1 LKKAGLLAQPLEHD
15 MLKFDQKEA
24 AFCKKRRKNSFE
36 SGSWA
41 LIPGDADFDSPS
53 PSWPGLTGPSTPWS
67 HGPNTMSIVF
77 IIPTPM
83 TQIQKTLF
91 ASFSSEKEVLA
102 CC

>member
-1 LKKAGLLAQPLEHD
+1 VIVILEHD

-36 SGSWA
+36 SGPWA
-41 LIPGDADFDSPS
+41 LR
-53 PSWPGLTGPSTPWS
+53 
-67 HGPNTMSIVF
+67 
-77 IIPTPM
+77 IPTPM
-83 TQIQKTLF
+83 TQIQKSLF